1 MPAPRLNWHDIKAEY
16 ETGDDGVTMR
26 TLAKK
31 HGVGLKALGTRAS
44 KENWTN
50 ARTTHRQRVASE
62 AVKRVQSEQVTLR
75 AKQLRVYDAVLAKG
89 LKTLQATE
97 PKDFAEAL
105 KAVEVACEGSRKAA
119 GIPDEHH
126 HLIGFEVDWD
136 ALTREELE
144 RIAAGDSPGEV
155 APSKCTARKA

>member
-1 MPAPRLNWHDIKAEY
+1 MPRVLDWPAIKAEY
-16 ETGDDGVTMR
+16 VTGGDDVTYR
-26 TLAKK
+26 SLARE
-31 HGVGLKALGTRAS
+31 HGLNQATISEHGKAEQWPSARQAHREQVAREAS
-44 KENWTN
+44 
-50 ARTTHRQRVASE
+50 
-62 AVKRVQSEQVTLR
+62 KRVQAEQVTLR

-89 LKTLQATE
+89 LKKLQETD
-97 PKDFAEAL
+97 PKDFSEAL